1 VTGPRLLRLLL
12 AGVGLAVVLLLGDAR
27 TAAADNCS
35 GLSDCYFVSKSAVT
49 VTVGIGTVAVVLLLT
64 PPIGG
69 SPDVK
74 PLDPG
79 DVPLKPKPG
88 AKPPFDP
95 TKQPVG
101 EGFDPTKQPVDQ
113 RFDPTKQPVDQ
124 PFDPTVQP
132 TAKPPP
138 PADGVPAPQRFKV
151 VEANGSVVE
160 HPVKPPRPADE
171 EAMIRVK
178 VREAEQAVAKLPRL
192 RQKLIFAEEAN
203 SAGHEQQ
210 FKTLGAAVGRAVSP
224 EEWIRLVNPTGNQVN
239 AAATVN
245 AVDAALDKV
254 PRIARSSG
262 ALTAAALAT
271 AHDSIVT
278 YITDLDEVRQFL
290 GKAGPGARGIVT
302 VHWTVPASWANAA
315 PVHIGH
321 AFNAAN
327 VDGRLVYADAQTGA
341 LVATPHEILAATGH
355 DPSTLTAILF
365 VPTRPALSPH

>member
-1 VTGPRLLRLLL
+1 M
-12 AGVGLAVVLLLGDAR
+12 GLAVVLLLGDAR
-27 TAAADNCS
+27 PAAADNCS

-79 DVPLKPKPG
+79 DVPLKRKPG

-101 EGFDPTKQPVDQ
+101 DQPFDPTKQPVG
-113 RFDPTKQPVDQ
+113 DQ
-124 PFDPTVQP
+124 PFDPTKQSM
-132 TAKPPP
+132 AKPPP
-138 PADGVPAPQRFKV
+138 PADGVPAPQRVKV

-171 EAMIRVK
+171 EAMIRAK

-192 RQKLIFAEEAN
+192 RQKLIFAEEAI

-254 PRIARSSG
+254 PRIARASG